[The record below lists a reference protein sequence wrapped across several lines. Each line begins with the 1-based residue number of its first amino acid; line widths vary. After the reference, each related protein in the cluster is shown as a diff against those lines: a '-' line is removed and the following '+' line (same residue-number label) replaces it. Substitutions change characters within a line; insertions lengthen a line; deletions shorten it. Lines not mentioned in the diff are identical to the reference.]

1 MLINLEEYQS
11 NTDPFNT
18 DTDGDVL
25 NDGGEIGRGMKPLIS
40 NPDDDGLR
48 DGEEV
53 TERTDHL
60 EVDTS

>member
-1 MLINLEEYQS
+1 MQ
-11 NTDPFNT
+11 TPFNT

-25 NDGGEIGRGMKPLIS
+25 NDGEEIGRGMKPLIS

>member
-1 MLINLEEYQS
+1 MQ
-11 NTDPFNT
+11 TPFNT

-25 NDGGEIGRGMKPLIS
+25 NDGGEIGRGMKPLLS